1 VSRGPIERRYII
13 DGLATILRKP
23 TAAPTVLPSELIAM
37 VLTTTQWTPGRIISP
52 DDLVVE
58 QILSTLKQ
66 AGWTIEPIC
75 TEKR

>member
-1 VSRGPIERRYII
+1 MSRGPIERRYII